1 MRSRVV
7 PEVIRAKEMG
17 FCFGVKGAVELA
29 EELAETRKDKKIY
42 MLGMLVHNEH
52 VIDKLKSKGVEI
64 LEEAD
69 LLEGRDNLA
78 EGDIVVVRAHGT
90 IKPVYD
96 KLLER
101 KAEIHD
107 AACIF
112 VTTIRKTL
120 QEKEREGYE
129 ILFLGDI
136 NHPEVRGII
145 SFGKTVRVIEGI
157 EELKATKIEDEKK
170 YALLTQTTLNKNKFL
185 EVKKYIESN
194 YHNIDIFDKICGATY
209 VRQKAVEEL
218 AKEVDLVLVVGG
230 KKSSNTKKLYEI
242 SKRINLNTYLVQDET
257 SLDRSWFEK
266 VKRVGIT
273 AGASTP
279 EEVIVK
285 IENIIRG
292 TI

>member
-1 MRSRVV
+1 MRSRNVL
-7 PEVIRAKEMG
+7 EIIRAKQMG
-17 FCFGVKGAVELA
+17 FCFGVKGAVELT
-29 EELAETRKDKKIY
+29 EELVEERPDKKIY
-42 MLGMLVHNEH
+42 MLGMLVHNEY
-52 VIDKLKSKGVEI
+52 VIDKLLSKGVHI
-64 LEEAD
+64 LDED
-69 LLEGRDNLA
+69 LLLEDKTDLA

-96 KLLER
+96 KLMEK

-112 VTTIRKTL
+112 VTNIRKTL
-120 QEKEREGYE
+120 QEKEEEGYE

-136 NHPEVRGII
+136 NHQEVRGII
-145 SFGKTVRVIEGI
+145 SFGKNVRVIAGI
-157 EELKATKIEDEKK
+157 EELKTIEIENDKK

-218 AKEVDLVLVVGG
+218 AKKVDLLLVVGG
-230 KKSSNTKKLYEI
+230 KRSSNTKKLYEI
-242 SKRINLNTYLVQDET
+242 SKKINLNTYLIQDEK
-257 SLDRSWFEK
+257 SIDRIWFED

-279 EEVIVK
+279 EEVIEK